1 MEIKAGMV
9 DITWLGP
16 ESWLGVRLGTWIL
29 IAIVLILLFLKEHV
43 FAKQDWYK
51 RLNDNALLQR
61 RLFYTITPLLLLV
74 GVYAIYLLA
83 LQLLNGVRD
92 NGFVWIPQGVLVFA
106 AAALFCAKG
115 WLLLCKPLEGAGYPR
130 NWKEGYVG
138 VFRDG
143 LEFGIVGLLLG
154 LAAGDRLAV
163 DEAAFGFG
171 ILGIILS
178 IVGEI
183 IRCFRH
189 LKSNPPHGSR

>member
-1 MEIKAGMV
+1 MEIKDGMV

-16 ESWLGVRLGTWIL
+16 ESWLGVRLGIWIL
-29 IAIVLILLFLKEHV
+29 VAFVPILLFLTRHV
-43 FAKQDWYK
+43 FAKQDWYR
-51 RLNDNALLQR
+51 RLNGNALLQR
-61 RLFYTITPLLLLV
+61 RLFYTMTPLLLLAM
-74 GVYAIYLLA
+74 VYAVYLLV

-92 NGFVWIPQGVLVFA
+92 NGFVWIPQGVLVSA
-106 AAALFCAKG
+106 AVGLFYAKCC
-115 WLLLCKPLEGAGYPR
+115 LLLRKPLAGAGYPG

-143 LEFGIVGLLLG
+143 LEFGMVGLLLG

-178 IVGEI
+178 ITGET

-189 LKSNPPHGSR
+189 LRSNPPHSSR

>member
-1 MEIKAGMV
+1 MA
-9 DITWLGP
+9 
-16 ESWLGVRLGTWIL
+16 
-29 IAIVLILLFLKEHV
+29 
-43 FAKQDWYK
+43 
-51 RLNDNALLQR
+51 
-61 RLFYTITPLLLLV
+61 PLLLLAM
-74 GVYAIYLLA
+74 GYAVYLLA

-106 AAALFCAKG
+106 AAGLFCVKG
-115 WLLLCKPLEGAGYPR
+115 CLLLWKPLEGAGYLG

-154 LAAGDRLAV
+154 LATGDRLAV

-178 IVGEI
+178 IMGEV
-183 IRCFRH
+183 IRCLRH
-189 LKSNPPHGSR
+189 LKSNPPRGSR